1 MPHRRR
7 ALNPTL
13 PPPPPAATAF
23 HLGGDEA
30 RLPLLA
36 DYALLHQPAASA
48 VDAPASSEW
57 SAGSAFT
64 ATSDAATTTASSTA
78 TAPPGSSQSQ
88 LLAAGGRDSDT
99 WVRRARE
106 GYYLQLSLAIRLTS
120 QAFLAG
126 APPAPDLL
134 FGCSPVVVADHH
146 AAAGDGADDSEAI
159 SYRLWVGA
167 YTHPH
172 ECIHGPYEHGRVEV
186 EHTSISICI

>member
-23 HLGGDEA
+23 GHLGADEA

-36 DYALLHQPAASA
+36 DYALLHQPSAASVSVVDAPA
-48 VDAPASSEW
+48 VAPASSEW

-78 TAPPGSSQSQ
+78 TAPGSSSQ
-88 LLAAGGRDSDT
+88 LLTAAEAAGGRERDT

-126 APPAPDLL
+126 APPAPELL
-134 FGCSPVVVADHH
+134 FGCGSGVVADHH
-146 AAAGDGADDSEAI
+146 ADGNGADDPEAI
-159 SYRLWVGA
+159 SYRFWVRA
-167 YTHPH
+167 YIHTH
-172 ECIHGPYEHGRVEV
+172 
-186 EHTSISICI
+186 